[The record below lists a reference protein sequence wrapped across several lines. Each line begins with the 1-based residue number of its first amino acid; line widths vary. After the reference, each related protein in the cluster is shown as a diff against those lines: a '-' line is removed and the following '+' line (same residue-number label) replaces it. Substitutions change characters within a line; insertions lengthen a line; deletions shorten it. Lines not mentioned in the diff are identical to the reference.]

1 MTKYELIV
9 DYPSQS
15 KKEELTELGQI
26 FLDFINSNQSPGQNR
41 HIAEMELRRR
51 LGLRVLLNFGFLEI
65 SQFLER
71 ILMEHKEQFYSSD
84 GEQFFFS
91 ICSKRIPSRT
101 RDIFEKNQILKT
113 F

>member
-15 KKEELTELGQI
+15 KKEKLTELGQI

-65 SQFLER
+65 SQFLEW
-71 ILMEHKEQFYSSD
+71 ILLEHKE
-84 GEQFFFS
+84 
-91 ICSKRIPSRT
+91 
-101 RDIFEKNQILKT
+101 
-113 F
+113 